1 LSVVLATVT
10 RVLEQADR
18 PMRACEIHASAQE
31 LVGHTLR
38 WTSVKA
44 ALAAGA
50 RGASPRFER
59 VRLGV
64 YRVRVPE

>member
-1 LSVVLATVT
+1 MLETVT
-10 RVLEQADR
+10 RALERADR
-18 PMRACEIHASAQE
+18 PLRACEIHASAQE

-50 RGASPRFER
+50 RGDSPRFER
-59 VRLGV
+59 VRHGI
-64 YRVRVPE
+64 YRVTR